1 MSEEK
6 KQCFVIAPIGEPD
19 SDTRKRSDQVLR
31 HIIRPA
37 VEQCG
42 YNAVRADE
50 IDKPGV
56 ITSQVI
62 QHVVNDPL
70 VVADL
75 TETNPNVF
83 YELAIRHAIRKPLVQ
98 IIKKGERIPF
108 DVAGLRTVIF
118 DHRDLDS
125 VESAKNEIIDQIR
138 SLEEDKQEIE
148 TPISISLDLQ
158 ILRQS
163 DKPEERSLADLVA
176 AVSNLSVNLSKLEEK
191 VTSQHTDIIREEIRM
206 GIKELFYR
214 IEELGAVS
222 LKKKSPHQKFDPYML
237 RKMARILPKSGSPV
251 GILVLLGLFRDEA
264 PWLYEIGIEAYR
276 RAREGDIIGVRE
288 AIKDMRQLS
297 ELVMESPIG
306 MEMMGNKDIYI
317 LFKELP
323 MLLEEFSHSIP
334 INMNQQKG
342 RKGIE
347 STEIE

>member
-1 MSEEK
+1 MDEKK

-42 YNAVRADE
+42 YYAVRADE

-70 VVADL
+70 VIADL

-83 YELAIRHAIRKPLVQ
+83 YELAIRHAIKKPLVQ

-125 VESAKNEIIDQIR
+125 VESAKNEIIEQIK
-138 SLEEDKQEIE
+138 SLEKNDEEIE

-163 DKPEERSLADLVA
+163 DKPEERSLADIVA
-176 AVSNLSVNLSKLEEK
+176 AISNLSINLAKLEEK
-191 VTSQHTDIIREEIRM
+191 VTSQNIEVIRDEIRTN
-206 GIKELFYR
+206 IKELFYR
-214 IEELGAVS
+214 IQDIDNIS
-222 LKKKSPHQKFDPYML
+222 SKKRLYRKFDPYML
-237 RKMARILPKSGSPV
+237 RKMARILPESGSPV

-276 RAREGDIIGVRE
+276 RAREGDVEGVRY
-288 AIKDMRQLS
+288 AIKDMRKLS
-297 ELVMESPIG
+297 ELVMDSPMG

-323 MLLEEFSHSIP
+323 MLLEEFLHSIP
-334 INMNQQKG
+334 MTMRR
-342 RKGIE
+342 RKNKDNIE
-347 STEIE
+347 

>member
-1 MSEEK
+1 MDEK

-42 YNAVRADE
+42 YYAVRADE

-62 QHVVNDPL
+62 QHVVNAPL

-83 YELAIRHAIRKPLVQ
+83 YELAIRHAIRKPLIQ

-125 VESAKNEIIDQIR
+125 VEAAKNEIIEQIR
-138 SLEEDKQEIE
+138 SLEESNEEIE

-158 ILRQS
+158 ILRRS
-163 DKPEERSLADLVA
+163 DKPEERSLADIIA
-176 AVSNLSVNLSKLEEK
+176 AISDISINLAKLEER
-191 VTSQHTDIIREEIRM
+191 VTSQNTEAILDEIRKN
-206 GIKELFYR
+206 IKELLFYKIQDVDIISTKGR
-214 IEELGAVS
+214 IY
-222 LKKKSPHQKFDPYML
+222 KKIDPYML
-237 RKMARILPKSGSPV
+237 RKMARILPESGSPI

-276 RAREGDIIGVRE
+276 RAREGDIEGVRN

-297 ELVMESPIG
+297 ELVMDSPMG
-306 MEMMGNKDIYI
+306 MEMMGNRDVYI

-323 MLLEEFSHSIP
+323 MLLEEFMHSIP
-334 INMNQQKG
+334 MTVRRQKG
-342 RKGIE
+342 KR
-347 STEIE
+347 